1 LLHIAVR
8 HGNFSD
14 IETPEWENMRVL
26 LASVSRSRVQ
36 RGFTPERERE
46 FHFILQKAIVR
57 SQFFKGVMMPDLT
70 GFEVLEE
77 LKSDRATCQIPAIVM
92 TSQY

>member
-1 LLHIAVR
+1 MGKYAGAASIRFAIAP
-8 HGNFSD
+8 S
-14 IETPEWENMRVL
+14 
-26 LASVSRSRVQ
+26 
-36 RGFTPERERE
+36 ERLYSLRDSE

-77 LKSDRATCQIPAIVM
+77 LKSDRGTYQIPAIVM